1 MLKRFK
7 RIYVSGCS
15 LTAGSGLDS
24 NDVKERY
31 KELHNIEYG
40 HEKELTYPKY
50 LGEFFDCPVI
60 NDAKSGT
67 GSPRLI
73 RRVYEF
79 IQEIGFEEAKNTLF
93 FLQVNNAAHRA
104 EMYYKKIGDYLVI
117 NPKYDLGTG
126 ELKAL
131 DCTDN
136 WSGTDRMYDA
146 REYEDVAKYL
156 KNHFDKFHDPFIYED
171 KISDEFVGLI
181 SFLESLNIEYYYTI
195 EFFSIQDR
203 YRMDIYNKL
212 NTKRLIKPGGE
223 WGISPYTT
231 NLKLNIC
238 DDTNFIVTDSHPGIL
253 GHKSLGEEL
262 CKILKEKLTQT
273 LWVFGDSFSVNFETL
288 SMSYKP
294 FEDYINLKGYI
305 PKNYIDHL
313 SNEYGYKVRN
323 FAKAGVSNASI
334 FNQFINVMNDI
345 QPEDIIIINWTSIL
359 RHRVSDGNNNFW
371 DVSSENSIDCLEGS
385 MSENTLN
392 EIKLNRNRDYTFYKE
407 MLEYVT
413 AINKICENNFI
424 IHWDWELPAQVDNT
438 TINIL
443 KNKMLSLK
451 NFQTIREETGN
462 TIVDYH
468 YSELG
473 HLELAEFFKKEIK
486 KKYNTKKESI
496 MDRIKRKLF

>member
-79 IQEIGFEEAKNTLF
+79 IQEIGFEEAKKTLF

-126 ELKAL
+126 ELKGI

-136 WSGTDRMYDA
+136 WSSSDRMYDA
-146 REYEDVAKYL
+146 RQYEDVGKYL
-156 KNHFDKFHDPFIYED
+156 KNHFDNFHDPFVYED
-171 KISDEFVGLI
+171 KIADEFLGLI
-181 SFLESLNIEYYYTI
+181 CFLESLNIEYYYTI

-212 NTKRLIKPGGE
+212 NKKRLIKPGDE
-223 WGISPYTT
+223 WGISPFTT
-231 NLKLNIC
+231 NRKLNIC
-238 DDTNFIVTDSHPGIL
+238 DDTNFVVTDSHPGIL
-253 GHKSLGEEL
+253 GHKAVGEEL
-262 CKILKEKLTQT
+262 CKILKEKLTQN

-294 FEDYINLKGYI
+294 FEDYVNLKGYI
-305 PKNYIDHL
+305 PKNYIDRL
-313 SNEYGYKVRN
+313 SEEYGYKVRN
-323 FAKAGVSNASI
+323 FAKSGVSNATI
-334 FNQFINVMNDI
+334 FKQLINVMDDI
-345 QPEDIIIINWTSIL
+345 RPEDIIIINWTSVL
-359 RHRVSDGNNNFW
+359 RHRVSDGENNFW
-371 DVSSENSIDCLEGS
+371 DISSENIVECLEGS

-392 EIKLNRNRDYTFYKE
+392 EIKLNRGRDYTFYKE
-407 MLEYVT
+407 ILEYVT
-413 AINKICENNFI
+413 IINKMFENNFI
-424 IHWDWELPAQVDNT
+424 IHWDWDLPEQVDNT

-486 KKYNTKKESI
+486 KKYDTKKES
-496 MDRIKRKLF
+496 MLDKIKKLF